1 VGAPTSPLRVVVAGG
16 GFAAAELLLAARA
29 LAGDRVDLALVA
41 PHPRLAFRP
50 AAPGEAFGG
59 GPVEEFDLRDLA
71 ADVGARYVEGAV
83 EAVAPRAHRLR
94 LASDRA
100 LDYDALVLAIGTRPR
115 AAIPGATT
123 YRDQRDNPL
132 VSAFVDDLVD
142 GHVSRVVLAA
152 PAGASWPLPLY
163 ELALLAGGVVEDRGL
178 NALVTLVTP
187 EEAPLEVFG
196 PEVAAAVRDVLE
208 RAGVHL
214 ETGVSPGSVVRE
226 GLTLAFGGLIRA
238 DRVIA
243 VPRLVG
249 RRLTGV
255 PAGWDGF
262 VATDERG
269 AVPGLA
275 DVYAAGDMTAFP
287 VKQGGLAA
295 QQAGVIAAEIARR
308 AGAAAPD
315 EPVRHLL
322 RTRLLG
328 ARPPL
333 MLAAELDGSG
343 RALSGQTFPA
353 PVEEPDT
360 ATEKL
365 LARHLAPWMAAHP
378 SRTAAA

>member
-1 VGAPTSPLRVVVAGG
+1 
-16 GFAAAELLLAARA
+16 
-29 LAGDRVDLALVA
+29 
-41 PHPRLAFRP
+41 
-50 AAPGEAFGG
+50 
-59 GPVEEFDLRDLA
+59 
-71 ADVGARYVEGAV
+71 
-83 EAVAPRAHRLR
+83 
-94 LASDRA
+94 
-100 LDYDALVLAIGTRPR
+100 
-115 AAIPGATT
+115 
-123 YRDQRDNPL
+123 
-132 VSAFVDDLVD
+132 VD

-178 NALVTLVTP
+178 NALVTLATP

-333 MLAAELDGSG
+333 MLSAELDGSG
-343 RALSGQTFPA
+343 RALSGQAFPA